1 MINMSKNTNS
11 FSNKDF
17 LEIIKP
23 DDALRILRQL
33 AKQSNEVREKIQQL
47 AMEILSDV
55 DPESISDDVYSELDG
70 LDVEELWD
78 RSGKTRHGYVDPG
91 DEAYEMLEEVLNPF
105 IDEMKRY
112 QKMGLN
118 EEAKKYCI
126 GIIMGIS
133 KFSQESNSEFSE
145 WAVDAPSEYMSTVAD
160 EWKKGNPFA
169 DEVNEIEGLFEV
181 N

>member
-1 MINMSKNTNS
+1 MSKNTNS
-11 FSNKDF
+11 FSNKDI

-33 AKQSNEVREKIQQL
+33 AQQNNEVKEKIQQL

-55 DPESISDDVYSELDG
+55 DPEEVSDDVYSELDG

-78 RSGKTRHGYVDPG
+78 RSGKTRHGYVDPV
-91 DEAYEMLEEVLNPF
+91 DEAYEMFEKVLNPF

-133 KFSQESNSEFSE
+133 KFSEESNSEFLE
-145 WAVDAPSEYMSTVAD
+145 WAVDAPSEYLSTVVD
-160 EWKKGNPFA
+160 EWKKGNPGA
-169 DEVNEIEGLFEV
+169 EEVKEIEGLFEI

>member
-1 MINMSKNTNS
+1 MSNSKNS
-11 FSNKDF
+11 FNNKDI

-23 DDALRILRQL
+23 DDALRILRL
-33 AKQSNEVREKIQQL
+33 LENESNEMREKIQQL

-55 DPESISDDVYSELDG
+55 DPESISDDVYADLDR

-91 DEAYEMLEEVLNPF
+91 EEACEMFEEVLNPF
-105 IDEMKRY
+105 IDEMKNY
-112 QKMGLN
+112 QKIGLN
-118 EEAKKYCI
+118 EDAKNYCI

-133 KFSQESNSEFSE
+133 KYSEESNSQFLD
-145 WAVDAPSEYMSTVAD
+145 WAADVPSEYMNTVID

-169 DEVNEIEGLFEV
+169 DEAKEIEELFELDE
-181 N
+181 

>member
-1 MINMSKNTNS
+1 MSNSTNS
-11 FSNKDF
+11 FNNQDI

-23 DDALRILRQL
+23 DDALRILRLL
-33 AKQSNEVREKIQQL
+33 AEQSNEVREKIQLL

-55 DPESISDDVYSELDG
+55 DPESISDDVYAELDG

-91 DEAYEMLEEVLNPF
+91 EEACEMFEEVLNPF
-105 IDEMKRY
+105 IDEMKKY

-118 EEAKKYCI
+118 EEAKNYCI

-133 KFSQESNSEFSE
+133 KYSEESNSQFLD
-145 WAVDAPSEYMSTVAD
+145 WAADVPAEYMNTVID

-169 DEVNEIEGLFEV
+169 DEVKEIEELFELDE
-181 N
+181 